1 MSMTATHDMARTLH
15 LPALSISECVIMAT
29 PFSSVVARS
38 PLAQLLQNRWWQ
50 LLCGSVCAMVS
61 SNPQYIWTLWTHP
74 LTEKLG
80 VSLPSLQVTFSILI
94 VCQTFLSPLE
104 GYLIER
110 FGPRWLLAAGGAMT
124 GLSWVLTSHAESL
137 FAIYLSYG
145 VVGGIGVGIIVVGTI
160 GLMARWFPDRR
171 GLAIGIVMAGFG
183 MGAMVTTFPISVSL
197 AKYGYEHTMVVYGL
211 ILAAV
216 GVLAALSLRL
226 PPDDHMKDWRAPAA
240 IGTAPDTSTRSM
252 LRTPV
257 FWLLFLMMSMMS
269 TSGLMVTSQ
278 MAVFTR
284 DFGMA
289 GVTVL
294 GLAAL
299 PLALTIDRVAN
310 GLTRP
315 MFGWVSDRIGRENT
329 MFVAFGLEA
338 LAMALWLMLRND
350 PVLFVVLS
358 GVVFLGWGEIFSLF
372 PSTLTDTFGGKHA
385 IVNYACLSY
394 AQGVGS
400 ILGGPVAALLHQQTG
415 GWNAVFGT
423 AITLD
428 ACTAVLAIAALKP
441 MRAAWFS
448 RARTVAE
455 RS

>member
-1 MSMTATHDMARTLH
+1 
-15 LPALSISECVIMAT
+15 MAT
-29 PFSSVVARS
+29 QTPVITVVTRS
-38 PLAQLLQNRWWQ
+38 TVGQLLQNRWWQ
-50 LLCGSVCAMVS
+50 LFCGAVCAMVS

-74 LTEKLG
+74 LTEKLH

-124 GLSWVLTSHAESL
+124 GLSWILTSRAESL
-137 FAIYLSYG
+137 LSVYLSYG
-145 VVGGIGVGIIVVGTI
+145 VIGGIGVGIIVVGTI

-171 GLAIGIVMAGFG
+171 GLAVGIVMAGFG
-183 MGAMVTTFPISVSL
+183 MGAMTTTFPISISL
-197 AKYGYEHTMVVYGL
+197 AKYGYQHAMEVYGL
-211 ILAAV
+211 ILAVV

-226 PPDDHMKDWRAPAA
+226 PPDGHMKDWVPPAA
-240 IGTAPDTSTRSM
+240 SAAVPDTNTRSM
-252 LRTPV
+252 LRTPI
-257 FWLLFLMMSMMS
+257 FWLLFAMMSMMS

-310 GLTRP
+310 GVTRP
-315 MFGWVSDRIGRENT
+315 MFGWISDSIGRENT
-329 MFVAFGLEA
+329 MFIAFGMEA
-338 LAMALWLMLRND
+338 LAMALWLTLRHD

-372 PSTLTDTFGGKHA
+372 PSTLTDTYGGKHA

-394 AQGVGS
+394 AQGIGS
-400 ILGGPVAALLHQQTG
+400 ILGGPVAALLHQRTG

-423 AITLD
+423 AIALD
-428 ACTAVLAIAALKP
+428 AGTALLAIAMLKP
-441 MRAAWFS
+441 MRAAWL
-448 RARTVAE
+448 ARVSGA
-455 RS
+455 RQ

>member
-1 MSMTATHDMARTLH
+1 
-15 LPALSISECVIMAT
+15 MAT
-29 PFSSVVARS
+29 PVSDIATQATAS
-38 PLAQLLQNRWWQ
+38 PLKSRWWQ
-50 LLCGSVCAMVS
+50 LLCGLVCAMVS

-124 GLSWVLTSHAESL
+124 GLSWVLTSQAETL
-137 FAIYLSYG
+137 LGVYLAYG
-145 VVGGIGVGIIVVGTI
+145 VFGGIGVGIIVVGTI

-183 MGAMVTTFPISVSL
+183 MGAMVTTFPISISL
-197 AKYGYEHTMVVYGL
+197 ASHGYQHTMTTYGVILAVVG
-211 ILAAV
+211 ILAAL
-216 GVLAALSLRL
+216 GLRL
-226 PPDDHMKDWRAPAA
+226 PPPGYMEDWQPPTAVG
-240 IGTAPDTSTRSM
+240 IAPDTKTGSM
-252 LRTPV
+252 LRTPL
-257 FWLLFLMMSMMS
+257 FWLLFIMMTMMS

-299 PLALTIDRVAN
+299 PLALTVDRVAN
-310 GLTRP
+310 GVTRP

-329 MFVAFGLEA
+329 MFIAFGLEA
-338 LAMALWLMLRND
+338 IAMALWLELRGE
-350 PVLFVVLS
+350 PVLFVLLS
-358 GVVFLGWGEIFSLF
+358 GIVFLGWGEIFSLF
-372 PSTLTDTFGGKHA
+372 PSTLTDSFGSKHA

-400 ILGGPVAALLHQQTG
+400 ILGGPVAALLHQHTG

-441 MRAAWFS
+441 MRAAWL
-448 RARTVAE
+448 V
-455 RS
+455 RSTRSKTATAH